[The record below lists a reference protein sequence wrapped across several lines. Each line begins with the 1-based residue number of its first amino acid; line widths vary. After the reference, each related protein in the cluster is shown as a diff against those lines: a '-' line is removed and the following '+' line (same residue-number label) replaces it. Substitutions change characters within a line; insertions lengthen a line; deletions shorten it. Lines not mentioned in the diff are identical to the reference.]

1 MKCFLLDLV
10 SVGGVSPEENLDYSG
25 LKGARGE
32 GVQPPKEVRQ
42 WADPRE
48 EEHEDEMHEVRR
60 RRLQRFSQ
68 EKPENKN
75 SHSDEH
81 SLDLD

>member
-1 MKCFLLDLV
+1 MQCRLPEVLAGEETVISVACLV
-10 SVGGVSPEENLDYSG
+10 G